1 MLKCT
6 THVTIKHN
14 KKKFDKN
21 KDHRIIIMDIKHGH
35 LWRKKYFETSI
46 EVAAFA
52 FVSVSQPP
60 AARGGSSLWPGA
72 SWHALIGG
80 RCA

>member
-6 THVTIKHN
+6 THVVMKHN

-35 LWRKKYFETSI
+35 LWRKNILKPLLRLLHLHLFQFLNLLLPE
-46 EVAAFA
+46 
-52 FVSVSQPP
+52 
-60 AARGGSSLWPGA
+60 GGLLCGQVPLGM
-72 SWHALIGG
+72 L
-80 RCA
+80 

>member
-1 MLKCT
+1 MYNT
-6 THVTIKHN
+6 RGSETQQ
-14 KKKFDKN
+14 KKIDKN

-35 LWRKKYFETSI
+35 LWREKIYIYFETSI

-72 SWHALIGG
+72 AWRALIGG